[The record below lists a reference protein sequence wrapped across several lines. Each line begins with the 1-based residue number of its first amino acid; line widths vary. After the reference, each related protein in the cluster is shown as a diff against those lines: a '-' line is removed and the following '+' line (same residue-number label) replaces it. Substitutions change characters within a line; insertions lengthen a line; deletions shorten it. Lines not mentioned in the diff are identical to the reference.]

1 MVEVVTSEEFSE
13 FQMSIEEKLD
23 AIQKNMEEL
32 IKEMDESQ
40 KNQQANLTKVLKEI
54 NGRIDLIEGSS
65 KGFIDRLRKAITP
78 RPAEPPHEGEEEG
91 SDPVEKTEKTLG
103 KVADVVSRCPNFFD
117 WDWCQANCPLYQ
129 LCDNVS
135 AVQNAS
141 KLSEKTS
148 TEKFKDILKQF
159 ISTFEPKAEE
169 QLKRV

>member
-13 FQMSIEEKLD
+13 FQRSIEDKID

-32 IKEMDESQ
+32 LKEMDESQ
-40 KNQQANLTKVLKEI
+40 KNQEANLKRVLKEI

-65 KGFIDRLRKAITP
+65 KGFIDRLRKAITT
-78 RPAEPPHEGEEEG
+78 RPVEPPSEDEEG

-103 KVADVVSRCPNFFD
+103 KVAEVISRCPNFFD

-169 QLKRV
+169 QLKSI